1 MTLTAAA
8 TGFVVF
14 LLCLM
19 GIHSQTWGVEYASKH
34 ICAFE
39 GSTVEISCTYTYPPW
54 ISYKKTVVQREFW
67 YAKLK
72 DKNPLD
78 LREDPDYAGRVT
90 SHCSEQSCSL
100 RISGLRLND
109 SAEFKFKFETNQP
122 DGSFTGKPGV
132 FLTVTDLQVLTIK
145 TQACLRDPCA
155 LFELTCHSRCVPP
168 HSSYVWYKNGKI
180 ITDGSQQKYSA
191 YIYAADSV
199 SCAVRGHESFHS
211 PAVCVYGSSCNK
223 VTYTEGSICAFRGS
237 TVTISCSFQIKS
249 SDSSDSWFSVRGQQS
264 YYQNTGGHDSSE
276 NRFQVKND
284 QYQSSLTISDL
295 TDSDADEYRFKTT
308 WWGRNFPGTTLT
320 VVDPRVQVI
329 KSFSGLELVCHS
341 SCFPLH
347 HLSFIWFMN
356 GQKVQGETSDFYRK
370 PVSPEASYSCSY
382 QGQRSPEVYA
392 PKSVSVSMSLTE
404 IMEGSS
410 VTLTCSCDANPA
422 AKFRWYKN
430 NQTLL
435 RKDQSLILSSVQ
447 RSDSGKFHCVAEN
460 ELGEA
465 ASDHVFI
472 NVEYPPEPSS
482 VSVSPSAEV
491 LEGSSVTL
499 TCSSDANPAANYTW
513 FKDNR
518 TLLSEDKVHFSSI
531 RSEHSGNYSCKS
543 ENKHGQSSS
552 TPLFLDV
559 QYPPRI
565 PSVSVFGKI
574 SKGSSVTLTCSSD
587 ANPAAN
593 FSWFKKDEDSPKASG
608 PNWTISDFRAEHSG
622 FYYCEAE
629 NRRGSLNSSLQLIE
643 AETDSWKSAAT
654 ATTTFAVLLFV
665 FIPAFIWIKK
675 NRRVTEQQEKRP
687 ANRSQLNT
695 SPDINSPS
703 AETEAAGEQLE
714 LHYSSIHFS
723 KNQEECLY
731 SNIRRNPKPRQRPED
746 NSVEYSAVGFKK
758 SAEAKKPTEAEHSED
773 FALYSTVNKV
783 SS

>member
-8 TGFVVF
+8 TGFVIF

-19 GIHSQTWGVEYASKH
+19 GIHSQTWGVEYASKR

-39 GSTVEISCTYTYPPW
+39 GSTVEISCTYTYPPR

-67 YAKLK
+67 FTKLK
-72 DKNPLD
+72 DNNPLD
-78 LREDPDYAGRVT
+78 LTEDPDYAGRVT
-90 SHCSEQSCSL
+90 YRCSEKNCML
-100 RISGLRLND
+100 RIRGLKRSD
-109 SAEFKFKFETNQP
+109 FAEYKFRFETNQP
-122 DGSFTGKPGV
+122 GGNFTGSPGV
-132 FLTVTDLQVLTIK
+132 SLTVTDLQVLSQRK
-145 TQACLRDPCA
+145 RDCPTYPCA
-155 LFELTCHSRCVPP
+155 LFELTCHSSCVPP
-168 HSSYVWYKNGKI
+168 HFSYVWYKNGEI
-180 ITDGSQQKYSA
+180 ITAGSQQKYSA
-191 YIYAADSV
+191 WFFTADSV
-199 SCAVRGHESFHS
+199 SCALRGHESFHS
-211 PAVCVYGSSCNK
+211 PAVC
-223 VTYTEGSICAFRGS
+223 
-237 TVTISCSFQIKS
+237 
-249 SDSSDSWFSVRGQQS
+249 
-264 YYQNTGGHDSSE
+264 
-276 NRFQVKND
+276 
-284 QYQSSLTISDL
+284 
-295 TDSDADEYRFKTT
+295 
-308 WWGRNFPGTTLT
+308 
-320 VVDPRVQVI
+320 PRVQVI
-329 KSFSGLELVCHS
+329 RSGQELVCHS

-356 GQKVQGETSDFYRK
+356 GQEVQGETSSYYRK

-382 QGQRSPEVYA
+382 QGHRSPEVYA

-430 NQTLL
+430 NQPLL
-435 RKDQSLILSSVQ
+435 RKDQSLILRSVQ
-447 RSDSGKFHCVAEN
+447 RSDSRKYHCVAEN
-460 ELGEA
+460 KLGEA
-465 ASDHVFI
+465 ASDYVFI
-472 NVEYPPEPSS
+472 NVEYPPETSS

-518 TLLSEDKVHFSSI
+518 PLRSEDKVHFSSI

-552 TPLFLDV
+552 TPLLLDV

-565 PSVSVFGKI
+565 PSVS
-574 SKGSSVTLTCSSD
+574 
-587 ANPAAN
+587 
-593 FSWFKKDEDSPKASG
+593 KDENSPKASG

-629 NRRGSLNSSLQLIE
+629 NRRGRLNSSLHLIE
-643 AETDSWKSAAT
+643 AETGSWKSAA
-654 ATTTFAVLLFV
+654 AGTTTFAVLLFV
-665 FIPAFIWIKK
+665 FIPAFLWIRK
-675 NRRVTEQQEKRP
+675 NRRVTEQQEKRA

-703 AETEAAGEQLE
+703 AETEAAEEQLE
-714 LHYSSIHFS
+714 LHYSSIYFS

-746 NSVEYSAVGFKK
+746 NSVE
-758 SAEAKKPTEAEHSED
+758 
-773 FALYSTVNKV
+773 
-783 SS
+783 

>member
-1 MTLTAAA
+1 MSLTAALR
-8 TGFVVF
+8 GFVVV
-14 LLCLM
+14 LCWFA

-34 ICAFE
+34 ICAFK
-39 GSTVEISCTYTYPPW
+39 GSTVEISCTYTYPPR

-90 SHCSEQSCSL
+90 YRCSEQSCSL

-109 SAEFKFKFETNQP
+109 FAEYKFRFETNQP

-132 FLTVTDLQVLTIK
+132 SLTVTDLQVLSQRK
-145 TQACLRDPCA
+145 RECQSYPCA
-155 LFELTCHSRCVPP
+155 LFELTCHSSCVLP
-168 HSSYVWYKNGKI
+168 HSSYVWYINGEI
-180 ITDGSQQKYSA
+180 ITAGSQQKYST
-191 YIYAADSV
+191 YLYAADSV

-211 PAVCVYGSSCNK
+211 PAVC
-223 VTYTEGSICAFRGS
+223 
-237 TVTISCSFQIKS
+237 
-249 SDSSDSWFSVRGQQS
+249 
-264 YYQNTGGHDSSE
+264 
-276 NRFQVKND
+276 
-284 QYQSSLTISDL
+284 
-295 TDSDADEYRFKTT
+295 
-308 WWGRNFPGTTLT
+308 
-320 VVDPRVQVI
+320 PRVQVI
-329 KSFSGLELVCHS
+329 RSGLELVCHS
-341 SCFPLH
+341 SCFPRH
-347 HLSFIWFMN
+347 HLSFVWFMN
-356 GQKVQGETSDFYRK
+356 GQEVQGETSDYYRK

-382 QGQRSPEVYA
+382 QGHRSPEVYA

-410 VTLTCSCDANPA
+410 VTLTCSCDANPP

-435 RKDQSLILSSVQ
+435 LEDQSLILRSVQ
-447 RSDSGKFHCVAEN
+447 RSDSRKFHCVAEN
-460 ELGEA
+460 ELGEL
-465 ASDHVFI
+465 ASDQVFI
-472 NVEYPPEPSS
+472 NVEYPPETSS

-499 TCSSDANPAANYTW
+499 TCSSDANPAAKYTW

-552 TPLFLDV
+552 TPLLLDV

-565 PSVSVFGKI
+565 PSVS
-574 SKGSSVTLTCSSD
+574 
-587 ANPAAN
+587 
-593 FSWFKKDEDSPKASG
+593 KDEDSPKASG

-629 NRRGSLNSSLQLIE
+629 NRRGSLNSSLHLIE
-643 AETDSWKSAAT
+643 TETGSWKSAAT
-654 ATTTFAVLLFV
+654 AKTTFAVLLFV
-665 FIPAFIWIKK
+665 FIPAFLWIRK
-675 NRRVTEQQEKRP
+675 NRRVTEQQEKRA
-687 ANRSQLNT
+687 ANRTQLNT

-703 AETEAAGEQLE
+703 AETEAAEEQLE
-714 LHYSSIHFS
+714 LHYSSIHLS
-723 KNQEECLY
+723 ENQEECLY
-731 SNIRRNPKPRQRPED
+731 PNIRRNPKPRQRPED

-758 SAEAKKPTEAEHSED
+758 SAEAKKTTEAEHSED
-773 FALYSTVNKV
+773 FAFYSTVNKV

>member
-1 MTLTAAA
+1 MSLTAALR
-8 TGFVVF
+8 GFVVV
-14 LLCLM
+14 LCWFA

-90 SHCSEQSCSL
+90 YRCSEQSCSL

-109 SAEFKFKFETNQP
+109 FAEYRFKFETNQP

-132 FLTVTDLQVLTIK
+132 SLTVTDLQVLSQRK
-145 TQACLRDPCA
+145 RECLRDPCA
-155 LFELTCHSRCVPP
+155 LFELTCHSRCVLP
-168 HSSYVWYKNGKI
+168 HSSYVWYKNGE
-180 ITDGSQQKYSA
+180 ITTAGSQQKYSDWF
-191 YIYAADSV
+191 YTADSV

-211 PAVCVYGSSCNK
+211 PA
-223 VTYTEGSICAFRGS
+223 
-237 TVTISCSFQIKS
+237 
-249 SDSSDSWFSVRGQQS
+249 
-264 YYQNTGGHDSSE
+264 
-276 NRFQVKND
+276 
-284 QYQSSLTISDL
+284 
-295 TDSDADEYRFKTT
+295 
-308 WWGRNFPGTTLT
+308 
-320 VVDPRVQVI
+320 
-329 KSFSGLELVCHS
+329 
-341 SCFPLH
+341 
-347 HLSFIWFMN
+347 
-356 GQKVQGETSDFYRK
+356 
-370 PVSPEASYSCSY
+370 
-382 QGQRSPEVYA
+382 VYA

-422 AKFRWYKN
+422 DKFRWYKN
-430 NQTLL
+430 NQPLL
-435 RKDQSLILSSVQ
+435 LEDPRLILRSVQ

-465 ASDHVFI
+465 ASDYVFI
-472 NVEYPPEPSS
+472 NVEYPPETSS

-499 TCSSDANPAANYTW
+499 TCSSDANPAAKYTW

-518 TLLSEDKVHFSSI
+518 PLLSEDKVHFSSI

-552 TPLFLDV
+552 TPLLLDV

-574 SKGSSVTLTCSSD
+574 LKGSSVTLTCSSD

-593 FSWFKKDEDSPKASG
+593 FSWYKKDEDSPKASG
-608 PNWTISDFRAEHSG
+608 TNWTISDFRAEHSG

-643 AETDSWKSAAT
+643 TETGSWKSAAT
-654 ATTTFAVLLFV
+654 AKTTFAVLLFV
-665 FIPAFIWIKK
+665 FIPAFLWIRK

-687 ANRSQLNT
+687 ANRTQLNT

-703 AETEAAGEQLE
+703 AETEAAEEQLE
-714 LHYSSIHFS
+714 LHYSSTHLS
-723 KNQEECLY
+723 ENQEECLY

-746 NSVEYSAVGFKK
+746 NSVE
-758 SAEAKKPTEAEHSED
+758 
-773 FALYSTVNKV
+773 
-783 SS
+783 